1 MSKKHTIES
10 IRKTLTNVKIP
21 KDKIKT
27 KKGAFGEYIEWT
39 YALGELLKHYPEA
52 RWEFVQY
59 EQADGTML
67 DVQYYRDGSCS
78 VECNIWIGDVKMHMW
93 LPVTNHSNNP
103 VGDCFSINTAKMRC
117 LTKCIAVCF
126 GMGAEVYKMD
136 MLDEINEGGVGDSS
150 NESPIP
156 KSTPTIK
163 PPSTFTPE
171 PDAPPRLRGADE
183 IPVGYNKGETYA
195 GSYGDDLA
203 KVRKDIKHWKPKTNL
218 NNDQQLHLNTLIAL
232 EQHIIKKQEK
242 AFKS

>member
-1 MSKKHTIES
+1 MSNKHSIES
-10 IRKTLTNVKIP
+10 IRNTLSNYKIP
-21 KDKIKT
+21 AEHIKN
-27 KKGAFGEYIEWT
+27 KNGLPYIAWS
-39 YALGELLKHYPEA
+39 YALGIFLKHYPEA

-78 VECNIWIGDVKMHMW
+78 VECNVWIGEIKMHMW
-93 LPVTNHSNNP
+93 LPVTNFKNIPVSNCQ
-103 VGDCFSINTAKMRC
+103 DINTAKMRC

-126 GMGAEVYKMD
+126 GLGADVYGMD
-136 MLDEINEGGVGDSS
+136 MLQESEGGVGDSS

-171 PDAPPRLRGADE
+171 PDAPQRLRGSDK
-183 IPVGYNKGETYA
+183 IVVGFRKGTTYA
-195 GSYGDDLA
+195 EGFGDNLED
-203 KVRKDIKHWKPKTNL
+203 VRKDIKFWKPKTNL

-232 EQHIIKKQEK
+232 EKHIIKEQEK